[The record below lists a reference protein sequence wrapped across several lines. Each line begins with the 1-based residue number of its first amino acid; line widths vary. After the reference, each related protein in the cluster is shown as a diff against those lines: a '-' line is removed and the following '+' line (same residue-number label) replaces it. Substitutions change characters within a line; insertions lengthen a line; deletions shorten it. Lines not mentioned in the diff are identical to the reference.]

1 MNIKKQ
7 LIHLVANKVCQTLSK
22 DYARGVSCQNKI
34 FRKFIVHATHT
45 AFGKD
50 HQFHAIAN
58 LKDFQKQVPIRDYED
73 FIPYLHSIQNGEKN
87 VLWPGLPKYLAK
99 TSGTTSGV
107 KYIPLTKES
116 IKNHIHS
123 ARNCLFHYIRQVPN
137 TGIFDGKML
146 FLSGSP
152 KLNFQDK
159 IALGRLSGIVNH
171 EIPAWFQKSKLPD
184 FETNCI
190 EPWERKIDA
199 LVESL
204 SNKDIR
210 VLSGIPPWIQMFCEK
225 LLDYTGKNH
234 VADVFPNLELY
245 IHGGVNYIPYKQK
258 INQLIGKE
266 ITLLETYPASE
277 GFIAYQ
283 DNFHEDAMQL
293 VINDG
298 IFYEFVEKEN
308 IYSHP
313 EKRLSLEEVSL
324 NVDYAILL
332 STNAGLWA
340 YLIGDLVRF
349 VSLNPYKIKVS
360 GRISQFISAFGEH
373 VISSEIDQ
381 AITAAQ
387 LKHHFQVVEFTVAPQ
402 VSPKDNHNAY
412 HEWFIE
418 FSEIPK
424 NLQEIANTIN
434 HHLCELNSYYK
445 ELIDGKLLDTLKIRP
460 VRKNGFLDY
469 MRKAGKLG
477 EQFKVHRLS
486 NDRAVADV
494 LAKDVIQEG
503 YRL

>member
-7 LIHLVANKVCQTLSK
+7 LIHLVANKVCHTLSK
-22 DYARGVSCQNKI
+22 DYHRGLACQKKI
-34 FRKFIVHATHT
+34 FRKFIDKAAQTT
-45 AFGKD
+45 FGKD
-50 HQFHAIAN
+50 HHFDQISN
-58 LKDFQKQVPIRDYED
+58 LRDYRQRVPIRDYED
-73 FIPYLHSIQNGEKN
+73 FIPYLSRIQAGQKD

-107 KYIPLTKES
+107 KFIPLTKDS
-116 IKNHIHS
+116 IKNHINS
-123 ARNCLFHYIRQVPN
+123 AKYCLFHYIRQYPQ

-152 KLNFQDK
+152 ELIFQNK
-159 IALGRLSGIVNH
+159 IAIGRLSGIVNH
-171 EIPAWFQKSKLPD
+171 EIPAWFQKNKLPD

-199 LVESL
+199 LVESI
-204 SNKDIR
+204 STKDIR

-225 LLDYTGKNH
+225 LLSYTGKNH
-234 VADVFPNLELY
+234 VIDIFPNLELY
-245 IHGGVNYIPYKQK
+245 IHGGVNYSPYKQK

-266 ITLLETYPASE
+266 ISLLETYPASE

-283 DNFHEDAMQL
+283 NDFVEDGMQL
-293 VINDG
+293 VVNDG
-298 IFYEFVEKEN
+298 IFYEFIEKDN
-308 IYSHP
+308 IYSNP
-313 EKRLSLEEVSL
+313 DKRLSLEEVFL
-324 NVDYAILL
+324 NVDYAIVL
-332 STNAGLWA
+332 STNAGLWS

-349 VSLNPYKIKVS
+349 VSLQPFKIKVS

-373 VISSEIDQ
+373 VISSEIDK
-381 AITAAQ
+381 AISMAQ

-402 VSPKDNHNAY
+402 VSPNDNRNPY

-424 NLQEIANTIN
+424 NLNEIANTIN

-445 ELIDGKLLDTLKIRP
+445 DLIEGKLLDTLKIRP
-460 VRKNGFLDY
+460 IRKNGFLDY
-469 MRKAGKLG
+469 MRKVGKLG

-486 NDRAVADV
+486 NDRVMADV
-494 LAKDVIQEG
+494 LAKDVVH
-503 YRL
+503 